1 MRKVKKK
8 ELNFIN
14 KKFKKFYIKFEK
26 ILNKTVGNKNFAIG
40 VSGGSDSLCLAY
52 FSKIY
57 SKKYKNK
64 IHVLIVNHNLR
75 KESASESI
83 LVKKILSS
91 KKIKSTI
98 LNWKGEIPKRNI
110 QGNARDI
117 RYSLIHKYCQKTK
130 INYLITA
137 HHLDDQIENFFIRLL
152 RGSGLTG
159 LSSMS
164 QTVSFNRN
172 FNIIR
177 PFLEFKKTD
186 MKNITLEYFKKFI
199 NDPSNDNDKFLR
211 VRIRKYRSKMA
222 SEGLDTSKII
232 KTINNLSSSYD
243 AINFY
248 KKRAIKKYVKFI
260 KENKCLI
267 NRNLFLNESGE
278 IIFKLFSDILSLVS
292 GSYYPPRSKK
302 IISLIKKIKTKKIV
316 KLTLGGCI
324 IESKSNFITIFKE
337 PKAKKISV
345 MPKK

>member
-1 MRKVKKK
+1 VRKVKKNKLNLSDK
-8 ELNFIN
+8 E
-14 KKFKKFYIKFEK
+14 FKKIYAKFEK
-26 ILNKTVGNKNFAIG
+26 IINKIVGNKNFAIG

-52 FSKIY
+52 FSQVY
-57 SKKYKNK
+57 SKKHKNK

-75 KESASESI
+75 KESASEA
-83 LVKKILSS
+83 LVVKKILLG

-98 LNWKGEIPKRNI
+98 LNWKGRIPKKNI

-117 RYSLIHKYCQKTK
+117 RYSLIHKYCKKIK
-130 INYLITA
+130 INYLVTA

-164 QTVSFNRN
+164 QKVSLNDDL
-172 FNIIR
+172 NIIR
-177 PFLEFKKTD
+177 PFLEFKKID
-186 MKNITLEYFKKFI
+186 LKNITLEYFKKYI
-199 NDPSNDNDKFLR
+199 KDPSNDNDKFLR
-211 VRIRKYRSKMA
+211 VRIRKYRSKME

-232 KTINNLSSSYD
+232 KTINNLSSSHE

-248 KKRAIKKYVKFI
+248 KSKAVKKYVKFV
-260 KENKCLI
+260 KKNNCLI
-267 NRNLFLNESGE
+267 SRDLFLNESGE

-302 IISLIKKIKTKKIV
+302 IIYLIKKLKTNEII

-324 IESKSNFITIFKE
+324 IEGKNKFITIFKE
-337 PKAKKISV
+337 PKAKKNSV